1 MGYSLRYNLSNM
13 PTPYKNTADGYKL
26 EYRPKY
32 QTYRYLMQNRINE
45 VLLVSSTYDSFIIE
59 EDARLSDQIFEEFHN
74 LNLRTLPHIFRASSV
89 NRALELL
96 EERNFDLV
104 ITMRRLGE
112 INPQLFADQV
122 KAIQDIPVVLLLKN
136 SSELQYLPAKALEES
151 NIDHTFVW
159 NGNSTVFVAIIKLL
173 EDHLNVDADIITGDT
188 RVIIVVEDSIRFYS
202 LYLPVLYSE
211 IMMQTQRLISEGAN
225 DYMSLLQMRSRPK
238 ILLAGNYEEAW
249 EMYQKYEDHLLGM
262 ITDIRFTRKGKL
274 EDDAGF
280 DLVRKIR
287 KQTPTLP
294 IMFQSSDEKNRAES
308 ERLQGFFVNKTD
320 HSLIQELR
328 TFLLN
333 YMGFGCFTFRMP
345 DESTV
350 GMADNLFELRDQL
363 NLIPLESFVY
373 HAQNDHFSGWL
384 AARGEFAVARQ
395 LKPRKVSEFVN
406 KEDLRQL
413 IIGSVDDILHERMG
427 IIVDFDRQNYH
438 LHSRFI
444 RLRPGSLGGKGR
456 GLAFLLFLRSSFN
469 TGFRKEFPDV
479 DIQIPRTVV
488 IGTDQF
494 AQFMRENDLYS
505 FVLTD
510 HDDIEINERFLQG
523 QLPGELRDDLRF
535 IYSDQTKP
543 LAVRSSS
550 IFEDSLYQPF
560 AGVFSTYMLPNSHPD
575 LDVRINQLIAAIK
588 LVFASTY
595 LKLARSYAETLGISL
610 GESSMAVVIQEV
622 VGQEHGERYYPNFSG
637 MAASYNYYPLGKH
650 LQPEDRIAF
659 AALGLGKTVVDGGLS
674 RRFSPKR
681 PKVNIFSSVEDE
693 IGSSQ
698 SSFFAIRLSQE
709 EHINLDQ
716 GEYSFL
722 ESCSLRD
729 AINDKTLGEVA
740 DTYDPQ
746 GRRLTSGF
754 WDEKAGAPVVT
765 FNRQLK
771 HDTFPLAAII
781 NRVLQLGEEAMGCPV
796 EVEFAGDF
804 SPGNGEMSTFRLL
817 QIRPFLEH
825 EETMMIDD
833 LDLPDEKLFV
843 SSSVVSGYR
852 SISDIQDI
860 IYVKPD
866 DFDLSQTIDMV
877 DEVMTLNRTLVESS
891 SPYILIGP
899 GRWGT
904 CERHLGIPVVWSDI
918 NGARVIMEV
927 DLENFQVDHSQG
939 SHFFHNISSAGIPYF
954 YIKHNS
960 ETDFLDW
967 DWLES
972 LNLVSEGPY
981 FRHVRTKKPLTV
993 IANGKKRS
1001 GKIIKPG

>member
-1 MGYSLRYNLSNM
+1 MSTKDKKS
-13 PTPYKNTADGYKL
+13 TDDYKL
-26 EYRPKY
+26 EYQPKY
-32 QTYRYLMQNRINE
+32 QNYRYLMQNRINE

-74 LNLRTLPHIFRASSV
+74 LNLRTLPHIFRATSV
-89 NRALELL
+89 KGALDLL
-96 EERNFDLV
+96 KERKFDLV

-112 INPQLFADQV
+112 INPLLFADQV
-122 KAIQDIPVVLLLKN
+122 KTLQDIPVVLLLNN
-136 SSELQYLPAKALEES
+136 SSELQYLPAKALANS

-173 EDHLNVDADIITGDT
+173 EDRLNVDADIITGDT

-211 IMMQTQRLISEGAN
+211 IMQQTQRLISEGAN

-238 ILLAGNYEEAW
+238 ILLVNNYEEAW

-262 ITDIRFTRKGKL
+262 ITDIRFPRNGKL
-274 EDDAGF
+274 EDEAGF
-280 DLVRKIR
+280 DLIRRIR
-287 KQTPTLP
+287 KQAPTLP
-294 IMFQSSDEKNRAES
+294 IMFQSSNEKNREES
-308 ERLQGFFVNKTD
+308 EKLQAFFVNKNSQTLL
-320 HSLIQELR
+320 HELR

-345 DESTV
+345 DDSVV
-350 GMADNLFELRDQL
+350 GMADNLYELRDQL
-363 NLIPLESFVY
+363 RKIPLESFVY

-395 LKPRKVSEFVN
+395 VKPVKASEFEN
-406 KEDLRQL
+406 KEELRQL
-413 IIGSVDDILHERMG
+413 IISSVDDILQERMG
-427 IIVDFDRQNYH
+427 IIVDFDRDNYH
-438 LHSRFI
+438 TQSRFI

-456 GLAFLLFLRSSFN
+456 GLAFLLFLRSSYN
-469 TGFRKEFPDV
+469 AGFRKEFPEV
-479 DIQIPRTVV
+479 DIQVPQTVV
-488 IGTDQF
+488 IGTDEF
-494 AQFMRENDLYS
+494 DQFMLENDLYDY
-505 FVLTD
+505 VATEHEDL
-510 HDDIEINERFLQG
+510 EIKERFLQSN
-523 QLPGELRDDLRF
+523 LPGELWDDLRF
-535 IYSDQTKP
+535 IYRDLTNP

-550 IFEDSLYQPF
+550 IYEDSLFQPF
-560 AGVFSTYMLPNSHPD
+560 AGVFSTYMLPNSHHD
-575 LDVRINQLIAAIK
+575 LEVRINQLISAIK
-588 LVFASTY
+588 LVYASAY
-595 LKLARSYAETLGISL
+595 LKLARSYAETLSISL
-610 GESSMAVVIQEV
+610 GESRMAVVIQEV
-622 VGQEHGERYYPNFSG
+622 VGQVHGERYYPDFSG
-637 MAASYNYYPLGKH
+637 TAASYNYYPLGKH

-681 PKVNIFSSVEDE
+681 PKVNIFASVEEE

-698 SSFFAIRLSQE
+698 SSFFAVRLAEE
-709 EHINLDQ
+709 EHINLER
-716 GEYSFL
+716 GEYNFL
-722 ESCSLRD
+722 ESCTLRD
-729 AINDKTLGEVA
+729 AIEDDTLAEIA

-746 GRRLTSGF
+746 GGRLTSGF

-771 HDTFPLAAII
+771 FDTFPLAAII

-796 EVEFAGDF
+796 EVEYAGNF
-804 SPGNGEMSTFRLL
+804 SSEKGEMPTFRLL
-817 QIRPFLEH
+817 QLRPFLEH
-825 EETMMIDD
+825 EESMMIED
-833 LDLPDEKLFV
+833 LDLPDDKYFV

-852 SISDIQDI
+852 SITDIQDI
-860 IYVKPD
+860 VYVKPD
-866 DFDLSQTIDMV
+866 DFDLTQTLEMV
-877 DEVMTLNRTLVESS
+877 DEAMSLNRTLVKES

-904 CERHLGIPVVWSDI
+904 CERHLGIPVLWSDI

-927 DLENFQVDHSQG
+927 DLDDFQVDHSQG

-960 ETDFLDW
+960 KTDFLDW
-967 DWLES
+967 EWLEAQ
-972 LNLVSEGPY
+972 NAIRETKY

-1001 GKIIKPG
+1001 GKIIKP

>member
-1 MGYSLRYNLSNM
+1 M
-13 PTPYKNTADGYKL
+13 PIKDKNTTDDYKL

-45 VLLVSSTYDSFIIE
+45 VLLVSSTYDSFIID

-74 LNLRTLPHIFRASSV
+74 LNLRTLPHIFRVSSAAQ
-89 NRALELL
+89 ALELL
-96 EERNFDLV
+96 EHRKFDLV

-112 INPQLFADQV
+112 INPLILADQV
-122 KAIQDIPVVLLLKN
+122 KAIQDIPVVLLLNN
-136 SSELQYLPAKALEES
+136 SSELQYLQSKALEKS

-173 EDHLNVDADIITGDT
+173 EDRMNIDADIITGDT

-225 DYMSLLQMRSRPK
+225 DYLSLLQMRSRPK
-238 ILLAGNYEEAW
+238 ILLASTYEEAW
-249 EMYQKYEDHLLGM
+249 EIYQKYEDHLLGL
-262 ITDIRFTRKGKL
+262 ITDIRFPKNGQL
-274 EDDAGF
+274 NDDAGF

-287 KQTPTLP
+287 KQAPTLP
-294 IMFQSSDEKNRAES
+294 IMFQSSDEKNREES
-308 ERLQGFFVNKTD
+308 EKLQGFFVNKTD
-320 HSLIQELR
+320 HSLLQELR

-345 DESTV
+345 DDSIV

-363 NLIPLESFVY
+363 SRIPLESFVY

-395 LKPRKVSEFVN
+395 LKPRKVSEFQN

-413 IIGSVDDILHERMG
+413 IISSVDDILHERMG
-427 IIVDFDRQNYH
+427 IIVDFDRDTYH
-438 LHSRFI
+438 PQTRFI

-456 GLAFLLFLRSSFN
+456 GLAFLLFLRSSYN
-469 TGFRKEFPDV
+469 AGFRKEFPEV
-479 DIQIPRTVV
+479 DIQVPRTVV
-488 IGTDQF
+488 IGTDEF
-494 AQFMRENDLYS
+494 GQFMRENDLYDY
-505 FVLTD
+505 VTTD
-510 HDDIEINERFLQG
+510 HEDIEIKERFLQSH
-523 QLPGELRDDLRF
+523 LPEELWDDLGF
-535 IYSDQTKP
+535 IFSEQKKP

-550 IFEDSLYQPF
+550 IFEDSLFQPF
-560 AGVFSTYMLPNSHPD
+560 AGVFSTYMLPNNHPD
-575 LDVRINQLIAAIK
+575 LEVRLNQLVSAIK
-588 LVFASTY
+588 LVYASTY
-595 LKLARSYAETLGISL
+595 MKLARSYAETLGISL
-610 GESSMAVVIQEV
+610 GESRMAVVIQEV
-622 VGQEHGERYYPNFSG
+622 VGQVHGERYYPNFSG
-637 MAASYNYYPLGKH
+637 TAASYNYYPLGKH

-681 PKVNIFSSVEDE
+681 PQVNIFASVKDE
-693 IGSSQ
+693 IKSSQ
-698 SSFFAIRLSQE
+698 SSFFAVRLSQE
-709 EHINLDQ
+709 EHINLER

-722 ESCSLRD
+722 ESCSLRE
-729 AINDKTLGEVA
+729 AIDDKTLALIA

-746 GRRLTSGF
+746 GGRLVSGF
-754 WDEKAGAPVVT
+754 RDEMEGAPVVT

-771 HDTFPLAAII
+771 YGTFPLAAIL

-796 EVEFAGDF
+796 ELEYAGNF
-804 SPGNGEMSTFRLL
+804 SAEKDEMSTFSLL
-817 QIRPFLEH
+817 QLRPFLEH
-825 EETMMIDD
+825 EESMMIEDM
-833 LDLPDEKLFV
+833 DLPDQELFV

-860 IYVKPD
+860 IYVKPE
-866 DFDLSQTIDMV
+866 DFDLTKTVEMV
-877 DEVMTLNRTLVESS
+877 EEIMTLNRTLVEEGL
-891 SPYILIGP
+891 PYILIGP

-927 DLENFQVDHSQG
+927 DLKDFQVDHSQG

-954 YIKHNS
+954 YIKYNS
-960 ETDFLDW
+960 KTDFLDW

-972 LNLVSEGPY
+972 IKPVRETTY
-981 FRHVRTKKPLTV
+981 FRHIRTKKPLTV

-1001 GKIIKPG
+1001 GKVVKP

>member
-1 MGYSLRYNLSNM
+1 MAINS
-13 PTPYKNTADGYKL
+13 KNTTDDYKL

-45 VLLVSSTYDSFIIE
+45 VLLVSSTYDSFIID

-89 NRALELL
+89 TQALEFLK
-96 EERNFDLV
+96 ERKFDLV

-112 INPQLFADQV
+112 INPLLFADQV
-122 KAIQDIPVVLLLKN
+122 KAIQDIPVVLLLNN
-136 SSELQYLPAKALEES
+136 SSELQYLPPKALESS

-173 EDHLNVDADIITGDT
+173 EDQMNVDADIITGDT

-238 ILLAGNYEEAW
+238 ILLASNYEEAW
-249 EMYQKYEDHLLGM
+249 EMYQKYEGHLLGM
-262 ITDIRFTRKGKL
+262 ITDIRFPKDGQL
-274 EDDAGF
+274 EEDAGF
-280 DLVRKIR
+280 DLIRRIR
-287 KQTPTLP
+287 KQAPTLP
-294 IMFQSSDEKNRAES
+294 IMFQSSAEKNREES
-308 ERLQGFFVNKTD
+308 DKLQGYFVNKTD
-320 HSLIQELR
+320 HNLIQELR

-345 DESTV
+345 DDSHV

-363 NLIPLESFVY
+363 NRIPLESFVY

-395 LKPRKVSEFVN
+395 LKPRKVSEFEN

-413 IIGSVDDILHERMG
+413 IIESVEDILHERMG
-427 IIVDFDRQNYH
+427 IIVDFDRQNFH
-438 LHSRFI
+438 PFSRFI

-456 GLAFLLFLRSSFN
+456 GLAFLLFLRSSYN
-469 TGFRKEFPDV
+469 SGFRKEFPDV

-494 AQFMRENDLYS
+494 DQFMRDNDLYD
-505 FVLTD
+505 FVATE
-510 HDDIEINERFLQG
+510 HNDIEVKERFIQG
-523 QLPGELRDDLRF
+523 RLPDELRDDLRF
-535 IYSDQTKP
+535 IYSEQTKP

-550 IFEDSLYQPF
+550 IFEDSLFQPF

-575 LDVRINQLIAAIK
+575 LEVRINQLISAIK
-588 LVFASTY
+588 LVYASTY

-610 GESSMAVVIQEV
+610 GESRMAVVIQEV
-622 VGQEHGERYYPNFSG
+622 VGQVHGERYYPNFSG
-637 MAASYNYYPLGKH
+637 TAASYNYYPLGKH

-681 PKVNIFSSVEDE
+681 PEVNIFASVEDE
-693 IGSSQ
+693 IRSSQ
-698 SSFFAIRLSQE
+698 SAFFAVRLSQE
-709 EHINLDQ
+709 EHINLEK
-716 GEYSFL
+716 GEYNFL

-729 AINDKTLGEVA
+729 AIDDKTLGEVA

-746 GRRLTSGF
+746 GGRLTSGF

-771 HDTFPLAAII
+771 FGTFPLAPII

-796 EVEFAGDF
+796 EVEFAGNF
-804 SPGNGEMSTFRLL
+804 STEKGELSTFRLL

-825 EETMMIDD
+825 EESMMIEDQ
-833 LDLPDEKLFV
+833 DLPKERLFV

-852 SISDIQDI
+852 SILDIQDI
-860 IYVKPD
+860 VYVKPN
-866 DFDLSQTIDMV
+866 DFDLTQTLEMV
-877 DEVMTLNRTLVESS
+877 DEIMKLNRTLVEENL
-891 SPYILIGP
+891 PYILIGP

-927 DLENFQVDHSQG
+927 DLEDFQVDHSQG

-960 ETDFLDW
+960 NRDFLDW
-967 DWLES
+967 SWLES
-972 LNLVSEGPY
+972 LSAVQEGTF

-1001 GKIIKPG
+1001 GKIIKP